1 METLIPEKLTPEEL
15 IEFKKQKLAAMTVE
29 ERRERFLQA
38 CERGEKRLHDEFV
51 RKHMEHYKQSDHYKE
66 LLKRKQAEQE
76 EPAAEVQR

>member
-1 METLIPEKLTPEEL
+1 METLIPEKRTPEEL

-38 CERGEKRLHDEFV
+38 CERADKRLQDEFV
-51 RKHMEHYKQSDHYKE
+51 RKHQE

-76 EPAAEVQR
+76 EPAAEVQL